1 MRDTD
6 LAGSWQYGKQEIDM
20 SNKSPGDGSGGYLS
34 TGLFEWGVVKWLKI
48 TRALVMIVV
57 DI

>member
-1 MRDTD
+1 
-6 LAGSWQYGKQEIDM
+6 M

-34 TGLFEWGVVKWLKI
+34 AGLFKWDVIKWLKM
-48 TRALVMIVV
+48 TRVLDMTAV